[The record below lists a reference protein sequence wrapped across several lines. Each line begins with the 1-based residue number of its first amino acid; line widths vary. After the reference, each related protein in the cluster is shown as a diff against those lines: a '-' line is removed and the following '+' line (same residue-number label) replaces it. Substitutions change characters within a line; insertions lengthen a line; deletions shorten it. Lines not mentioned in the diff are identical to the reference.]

1 MNTAFD
7 YKTELNQLRF
17 TPEEKAAMTDRL
29 LSAAQK
35 NGSAQTSRRRWKRSA
50 VAAVAAVACLC
61 VGAGAVGVTKLASD
75 TFSPVFGSAET
86 EIVDKIGHPIGA
98 SATAAG
104 VTITADAIMGDT
116 YSYAIVYSIRRD
128 DGSPLVSDETLAAG
142 AEQNGLLPLRFRNY
156 GTQVRTSGGGAH
168 GSSWFYD
175 ADPADNAI
183 QFVEEREVDGNLPVG
198 GAAKAVFRNL
208 YSYPNG
214 DYENRQLLA
223 EGKWVL
229 KFDLDFEDTSI
240 ALRAGQSTTLND
252 MPITINAVTLS
263 PLALRVDY
271 TVESAVVWEDAP
283 SGRETAY
290 NRTQSDRYL
299 SDLTV
304 LLTMKDGTVMDL
316 TSAGGSLSPNYSE
329 DVTQAQK
336 GQVFDTIIDPA
347 DVESV
352 TVGNIVI
359 PVEAS

>member
-1 MNTAFD
+1 MG
-7 YKTELNQLRF
+7 
-17 TPEEKAAMTDRL
+17 
-29 LSAAQK
+29 
-35 NGSAQTSRRRWKRSA
+35 GS
-50 VAAVAAVACLC
+50 
-61 VGAGAVGVTKLASD
+61 
-75 TFSPVFGSAET
+75 
-86 EIVDKIGHPIGA
+86 
-98 SATAAG
+98 
-104 VTITADAIMGDT
+104 
-116 YSYAIVYSIRRD
+116 
-128 DGSPLVSDETLAAG
+128 
-142 AEQNGLLPLRFRNY
+142 
-156 GTQVRTSGGGAH
+156 H
-168 GSSWFYD
+168 GSSYFYD
-175 ADPADNAI
+175 ADPSDNAI

-316 TSAGGSLSPNYSE
+316 TRAGGSLSPNYSE

>member
-1 MNTAFD
+1 M
-7 YKTELNQLRF
+7 
-17 TPEEKAAMTDRL
+17 
-29 LSAAQK
+29 
-35 NGSAQTSRRRWKRSA
+35 
-50 VAAVAAVACLC
+50 
-61 VGAGAVGVTKLASD
+61 
-75 TFSPVFGSAET
+75 
-86 EIVDKIGHPIGA
+86 
-98 SATAAG
+98 
-104 VTITADAIMGDT
+104 
-116 YSYAIVYSIRRD
+116 
-128 DGSPLVSDETLAAG
+128 
-142 AEQNGLLPLRFRNY
+142 
-156 GTQVRTSGGGAH
+156 
-168 GSSWFYD
+168 
-175 ADPADNAI
+175 
-183 QFVEEREVDGNLPVG
+183 EEREVDGNLPVG

>member
-1 MNTAFD
+1 
-7 YKTELNQLRF
+7 
-17 TPEEKAAMTDRL
+17 
-29 LSAAQK
+29 
-35 NGSAQTSRRRWKRSA
+35 
-50 VAAVAAVACLC
+50 
-61 VGAGAVGVTKLASD
+61 
-75 TFSPVFGSAET
+75 
-86 EIVDKIGHPIGA
+86 
-98 SATAAG
+98 
-104 VTITADAIMGDT
+104 
-116 YSYAIVYSIRRD
+116 
-128 DGSPLVSDETLAAG
+128 
-142 AEQNGLLPLRFRNY
+142 
-156 GTQVRTSGGGAH
+156 
-168 GSSWFYD
+168 
-175 ADPADNAI
+175 
-183 QFVEEREVDGNLPVG
+183 
-198 GAAKAVFRNL
+198 
-208 YSYPNG
+208 
-214 DYENRQLLA
+214 
-223 EGKWVL
+223 
-229 KFDLDFEDTSI
+229 
-240 ALRAGQSTTLND
+240 

-359 PVEAS
+359 PVDAS